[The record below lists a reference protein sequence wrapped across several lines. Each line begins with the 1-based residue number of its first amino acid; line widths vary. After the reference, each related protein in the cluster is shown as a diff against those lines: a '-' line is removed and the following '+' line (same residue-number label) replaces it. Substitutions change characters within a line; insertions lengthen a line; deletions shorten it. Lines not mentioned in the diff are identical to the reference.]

1 MTSSELRKQITRK
14 KKKEE
19 LKNKLNQTIQEE
31 EENDTELKS

>member
-1 MTSSELRKQITRK
+1 MTSSELRKQITRR

-19 LKNKLNQTIQEE
+19 LKNKLNQTIHEE